1 MTITEFINSW
11 SLGLDEYI
19 NTLAARYG
27 RRPEDAEDYRA
38 EAYLYLSLA
47 RNGLTDEEY
56 KRIAYQAIQNLWRS
70 YRKEDHLSFED
81 YFNNREY

>member
-19 NTLAARYG
+19 NQLAARYG
-27 RRPEDAEDYRA
+27 RKPEDAEDYRA

-47 RNGLTDEEY
+47 KNGLTDEEY
-56 KRIAYQAIQNLWRS
+56 KRIARNAITNLMRK
-70 YRKEDHLSFED
+70 YRREEHISFED
-81 YFNNREY
+81 YFNNRD